1 MAFIFKMKNKNTFF
15 STLLIFLH
23 MHMPTLHML
32 NFLLHLF
39 FSFLWE
45 CSVGIQML
53 RSFSLTYAA
62 ARINWECSR
71 ARNSARR
78 TVSLMIVNAIVNAID
93 LRPCSCQ
100 NKNKKKYFYLH
111 IPGYLIIG
119 AILIL

>member
-1 MAFIFKMKNKNTFF
+1 M
-15 STLLIFLH
+15 
-23 MHMPTLHML
+23 
-32 NFLLHLF
+32 
-39 FSFLWE
+39 
-45 CSVGIQML
+45 GIQML